1 MEEKKGK
8 KECQRPIFQ
17 ASFRLKEKRTL
28 WRPRRRRVVSP
39 PPQPSSCRRLTVS
52 IFLIFVFFLFTISAR
67 QLYTPPLPPRTLSL
81 RTSTTPTCSITISSP
96 PFCPAPLRGAY
107 CCTVY
112 CGNNA
117 NGDCGTTGGSGG
129 DSFLKVSFW
138 FWRWQIHTIL
148 SSVVFRRPRTHIHI
162 HTRAHTNTVPLLP
175 QSLRTLCVCV
185 RMRRTTLFHLS

>member
-8 KECQRPIFQ
+8 KSVRDLFFKLHFAWKKRELCDVHGGGGSSLRRPDT
-17 ASFRLKEKRTL
+17 A
-28 WRPRRRRVVSP
+28 
-39 PPQPSSCRRLTVS
+39 SCRRLTVS
-52 IFLIFVFFLFTISAR
+52 IFLVFVFFLFTISAR
-67 QLYTPPLPPRTLSL
+67 QLYTPPLPPRTLHAQNIHHPHLHHSL
-81 RTSTTPTCSITISSP
+81 PTLLSRPST
-96 PFCPAPLRGAY
+96 RAY

-148 SSVVFRRPRTHIHI
+148 SSVVFRRPRTPIHI
-162 HTRAHTNTVPLLP
+162 HAHTHGRSAVITTIASYFV
-175 QSLRTLCVCV
+175 CICV